1 MEIADSFDLL
11 AKLRHRTY
19 DIPMK
24 LALSKYVWDID
35 LDWTPDI
42 YQNVDYVQME
52 KMLQASNQEF
62 IDDMV
67 KYGRPSRDYVLSLW
81 YTLEELRKEMLAKKS
96 AQETAVA

>member
-24 LALSKYVWDID
+24 LALVKYVWSVN
-35 LDWTPDI
+35 LDWTPDVHE
-42 YQNVDYVQME
+42 NTDYVQME

-67 KYGRPSRDYVLSLW
+67 RYGRPSRDYVLSLW
-81 YTLEELRKEMLAKKS
+81 YALEDLKKEAI
-96 AQETAVA
+96 ANQEKNATAVA

>member
-19 DIPMK
+19 DVPMK
-24 LALSKYVWDID
+24 LALVKYVWAIN
-35 LDWTPDI
+35 LDWTPDVHE
-42 YQNVDYVQME
+42 NDDYVHME

-67 KYGRPSRDYVLSLW
+67 RYGRPSRDYVLSLW
-81 YTLEELRKEMLAKKS
+81 YALEELKKEAISTQKES
-96 AQETAVA
+96 ATAVA